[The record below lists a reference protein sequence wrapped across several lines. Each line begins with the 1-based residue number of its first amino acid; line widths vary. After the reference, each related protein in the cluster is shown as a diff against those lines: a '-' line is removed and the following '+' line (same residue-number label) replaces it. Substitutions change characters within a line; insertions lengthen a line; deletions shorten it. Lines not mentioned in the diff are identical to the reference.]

1 MDHVDVFLLG
11 LSDILM
17 AGAKGKSV
25 LTKFKKA
32 AAKDTAS
39 LKANHKKEIVA
50 IKKKHAATK

>member
-1 MDHVDVFLLG
+1 
-11 LSDILM
+11 M